1 MKNYEKYF
9 DKIKSI
15 TNKLLN
21 DFKLKQ
27 YIFEKGYHG
36 KSYILSFII
45 KLFWRLTLALILFLA
60 LFYFT
65 KDYAISII
73 FLIEIYL
80 LLIIIMYKINSVK
93 YTRVRNNVYNEIANC
108 SILKKLDNFNTFEF
122 NEYLKEL
129 LLRKEISEIEDNEVK
144 YLDMIGLYKNNLV
157 GIKFYKYK
165 QDYEVNIKD
174 IKDFYHNIRLHNLCE
189 GIIITTSDFDDE
201 CVEYSEKNEKR
212 TKIHLINND
221 KIIKLHKEVDMY
233 PSSKDVEKMI
243 FKEISEKKQNRKL
256 FNIIIEK
263 NGTYKYLSIALIM
276 FLMSKITVKKTQYK
290 IFTYILL
297 LYALIS
303 FSRSIVSIFAPK
315 IKENEKIL

>member
-1 MKNYEKYF
+1 MKNFEKNF
-9 DKIKSI
+9 KTTKGII
-15 TNKLLN
+15 NKLLK
-21 DFKLKQ
+21 DIKLRQ
-27 YIFEKGYHG
+27 YAFEKGYRG
-36 KSYILSFII
+36 KSYILSLFI
-45 KLFWRLTLALILFLA
+45 KLFWRVTLALIIFLT

-93 YTRVRNNVYNEIANC
+93 YTRLRNNVYNEIANS

-129 LLRKEISEIEDNEVK
+129 LIEKEISEIEDDEVK
-144 YLDMIGLYKNNLV
+144 DFDMIGLYKNNLV
-157 GIKFYKYK
+157 GVKFYQYK
-165 QDYEVNIKD
+165 HDYNVNVRDVKN
-174 IKDFYHNIRLHNLCE
+174 FYNSIRLHNLSE
-189 GIIITTSDFDDE
+189 GIIITTSDFDYE
-201 CVEYSEKNEKR
+201 CVEYSNKIEKT
-212 TKIHLINND
+212 TKLHLINND
-221 KIIKLHKEVDMY
+221 KIIKLHKEVNMY
-233 PSSKDVEKMI
+233 PSSEDVESII
-243 FKEISEKKQNRKL
+243 FEELSAKRKKRKF

-315 IKENEKIL
+315 IQENEKIL